1 MRVTCDKSAAVALFY
16 CILIRLLTLSC
27 LLQRCIGGKLLGR
40 RSKKCEG
47 DEAQFLYFIVFLAFT
62 ISYSLSRFHTF
73 APFAFSPK
81 ELFAILMLKMNDL
94 IIKLFHLGDNNTQ
107 IRLLVSTNNAGEK
120 FAGGFCFSCSH
131 NVMHLPCV
139 HFT

>member
-1 MRVTCDKSAAVALFY
+1 MR
-16 CILIRLLTLSC
+16 
-27 LLQRCIGGKLLGR
+27 GR
-40 RSKKCEG
+40 RS
-47 DEAQFLYFIVFLAFT
+47 AVFIFH
-62 ISYSLSRFHTF
+62 SLPRLHNLIFALSLCRSHTF